1 MKKILII
8 IAVIIVLIIIAVL
21 IGKLSF
27 DRMVSKE
34 VADMFKNAGNEK
46 LERITEADIN
56 RLPEPVQKYMR
67 YTRIVGKDKI
77 HTVRLKQI
85 GRIRMKP
92 DAKWMPFE
100 AEQYYRTDTPAF
112 IWKAN
117 VKFAPLLWI
126 SGRDSLIDGKG
137 NMLIKLL
144 SLIKVV
150 DGSGPELDQGA
161 LCRYLNE
168 AMWFP
173 AAYLSD
179 YIKWEP
185 IDANSARASMTVN
198 GAIASALLKFSDE
211 GKLLDFV
218 AQRFMSSGDKYVKEL
233 WSTPVEDYKEFNNI
247 VLPAKGRAV
256 WILKTGDFCYIEL
269 ELVDIEYNVAEEY

>member
-1 MKKILII
+1 MKKIFII
-8 IAVIIVLIIIAVL
+8 IASIIVLIIIAVL
-21 IGKLSF
+21 ISKLSF

-46 LERITEADIN
+46 LEKITDADIN
-56 RLPEPVQKYMR
+56 RLPEPVRKYMR
-67 YTRIVGKDKI
+67 YTKIVGKDKI

-100 AEQYYRTDTPAF
+100 AEQYYRTDNPAF

-126 SGRDSLIDGKG
+126 SGRDSFIDGKG

-161 LCRYLNE
+161 LSRYLNE

-179 YIKWEP
+179 CIKWEP
-185 IDANSARASMTVN
+185 IDANSARATMTVN
-198 GAIASALLKFSDE
+198 GATASALLKFSDE
-211 GKLLDFV
+211 GKLLDFI

-256 WILKTGDFCYIEL
+256 WKLKTGEFCYIEL

>member
-1 MKKILII
+1 MKKIFII
-8 IAVIIVLIIIAVL
+8 IASIIVLIIIAVL
-21 IGKLSF
+21 ISKLSF

-46 LERITEADIN
+46 LEKITDADIN
-56 RLPEPVQKYMR
+56 RLPEPVRKYMR
-67 YTRIVGKDKI
+67 YTKIVGKDKI

-100 AEQYYRTDTPAF
+100 AEQYYRTDNPAF

-126 SGRDSLIDGKG
+126 SGRDSFIDGKG

-161 LCRYLNE
+161 LSRYLNE

-179 YIKWEP
+179 CIKWEP
-185 IDANSARASMTVN
+185 IDANSARATMTVN
-198 GAIASALLKFSDE
+198 GATASALLKFSDE
-211 GKLLDFV
+211 GKLLDFI

-256 WILKTGDFCYIEL
+256 WKLKTGDFCYIEL